1 MINFLKTLFVPDPVK
16 KIQMKISQKHLEAV
30 FQQRNGN
37 LRAYANII
45 KEIEELEEELQQ
57 KINENR

>member
-1 MINFLKTLFVPDPVK
+1 MINFLKTLFVSDPDK

-37 LRAYANII
+37 LRAYANIM

>member
-1 MINFLKTLFVPDPVK
+1 MINFLKTLFVSDPVK

-37 LRAYANII
+37 LRAYANIM
-45 KEIEELEEELQQ
+45 KEIEDLEEELQQ

>member
-1 MINFLKTLFVPDPVK
+1 MIDFLKTLFVSDPVK

-37 LRAYANII
+37 LRAYANIM

>member
-1 MINFLKTLFVPDPVK
+1 MINFLKTLFVSDPVK

-37 LRAYANII
+37 LRAYANIM

>member
-1 MINFLKTLFVPDPVK
+1 MIKFLKTLFVSDPVK

-37 LRAYANII
+37 LRAYANIM